1 MARKSNWVIV
11 GLLVALVLGTIGL
24 FASAET
30 LNVWIATTF
39 VDAQNNWLKTK
50 TQDWATTNG
59 VKVNISIFPK
69 EIYADKIV
77 AAIES
82 HHTPDVVLQG
92 AAGVVQA
99 AEQGLL
105 VPLNDIV
112 DKLDRADFYPAI
124 LKYDSITNPKTG
136 VKEIYGIPLFF
147 ELRTCEVRSDLL
159 AKAGIT
165 IPEHPDYE
173 WLIKAARAVNDPP
186 NVYGLGFTL
195 GKCYDANDN
204 ILTLIYHFGGGYIA
218 NRGPHGADIFNSE
231 PTWKA
236 FSLLQELYKE
246 RVIPPDALG
255 WTDYD
260 NNLAFMGGRIAF
272 TINGL
277 SIYYKMVQEHN
288 PLVKV
293 TKEVFLDTVCDT
305 GLKSAFVFKSTP
317 QKEELGKALIYSILK
332 DKEGYR
338 IHMCEDAQLYGLPI
352 FKSQGAVITQEW
364 KNGKWSMFAVDPMS
378 GAEHAKAVWAMA
390 YPLGEPTSVAERV
403 EGSLL
408 IPENTVYL
416 FTRNADPKQ
425 VAANIAAQ
433 INKMLAD
440 TYGKK

>member
-1 MARKSNWVIV
+1 MTQKRKWVV
-11 GLLVALVLGTIGL
+11 VALFLALILGTVGA
-24 FASAET
+24 FASEET

-39 VDAQNNWLKTK
+39 VDAQNNWLKA
-50 TQDWATTNG
+50 QAEAWADSSG
-59 VKVNISIFPK
+59 VKINLSIFPK

-82 HHTPDVVLQG
+82 GNPPDVVLQG

-105 VPLNDIV
+105 VPLTSVVN
-112 DKLDRADFYPAI
+112 KLGRDDFYPAV
-124 LKYDSITNPKTG
+124 LNYDALSDPNTG
-136 VKEIYGIPLFF
+136 AKEIYGIPLFF
-147 ELRTCEVRSDLL
+147 ELRTVDVRTDLL
-159 AKAGIT
+159 AKAGIS
-165 IPEHPDYE
+165 IPEHPDYD
-173 WLIKAARAVNDPP
+173 WLVATARAVNDPP
-186 NVYGLGFTL
+186 NVYGLGFPL

-218 NRGPHGADIFNSE
+218 NKGPHGADIFNTE

-236 FSLLQELYKE
+236 FSLLQSLYKQN
-246 RVIPPDALG
+246 VIPPDAVG

-277 SIYYKMVQEHN
+277 SIYYKMVKENN

-293 TKEVFLDTVCDT
+293 TKEIFLDTVCDT

-317 QKEELGKALIYSILK
+317 QKEELGKDLLYSILSN
-332 DKEGYR
+332 KEAYR
-338 IHMCEDAQLYGLPI
+338 VNMCEASSLYGLPI
-352 FKSQGAVITQEW
+352 FKSQGAIITQEW
-364 KNGKWSMFAVDPMS
+364 KDGKWSMFAVDPMS

-390 YPLGEPTSVAERV
+390 YPLAQPTSVAERV

-425 VAANIAAQ
+425 VAADIAAK
-433 INKMLAD
+433 INRMLSD
-440 TYGKK
+440 TYSQ